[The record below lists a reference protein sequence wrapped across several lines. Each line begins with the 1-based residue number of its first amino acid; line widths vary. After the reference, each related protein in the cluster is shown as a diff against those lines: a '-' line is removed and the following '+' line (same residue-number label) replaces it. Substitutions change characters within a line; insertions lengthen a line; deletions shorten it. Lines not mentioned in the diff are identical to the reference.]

1 MIWRNSFFN
10 LLGLG
15 IPLLLSIATMGWL
28 SRILSVE
35 EFGIFLISFSVLG
48 YASIFDMGLTR
59 AVIRFIS
66 INNSDFEKD
75 RLVMGTSTIAVFVFS
90 IFIGLV
96 LYLSCLTIIDFLKVT
111 ESSLLEVEKTFKI
124 LALIIAPT
132 LISMVWFS
140 FLEGRQEFLKLNIY
154 KTISGIII
162 ALGPLLGGLVDSTLS
177 GVMIGFLYARL
188 LSCLIAFLPN
198 YFVFK
203 FKLFCFKIETLIE
216 MIKFG
221 GWITLSNFISSI
233 MVYTDKFILSNILG
247 ANQVAVYAAPSE
259 VVSKMGIV
267 PGAIARVIF
276 PLFSASNK
284 DSKENSK
291 KVYVGMIVIMFV
303 LIAPIFIFSE
313 LLLGFW
319 LGENYALEGST
330 LLRILLV
337 GFFFNSLAQIPFSRI
352 QAFGK
357 SKLTAYIHIF
367 EVLPYLI
374 ILLFFVNSFGLIGAA
389 ISWSLRVIID
399 YLILEYFSK
408 KLEFDVI

>member
-15 IPLLLSIATMGWL
+15 IPLLLSLGTIGWL
-28 SRILSVE
+28 SRILSIE
-35 EFGIFLISFSVLG
+35 EFGIFLISFSLLG

-66 INNSDFEKD
+66 LNNRDFHED
-75 RLVMGTSTIAVFVFS
+75 RLVMGTSTIAVFLLGVFIS
-90 IFIGLV
+90 IV
-96 LYLSCLTIIDFLKVT
+96 LYFTSSLVVDFLKV
-111 ESSLLEVEKTFKI
+111 SSSNFLEVENSFKI
-124 LALIIAPT
+124 LSFIIIPT

-162 ALGPLLGGLVDSTLS
+162 ALGPLFGGLFDSTLS

-188 LSCLIAFLPN
+188 LSCFIAFLPN

-203 FKLFCFKIETLIE
+203 LKIFCFKIETLDK

-221 GWITLSNFISSI
+221 GWITLSNLISSV
-233 MVYTDKFILSNILG
+233 MVYTDRFILSNILG
-247 ANQVAVYAAPSE
+247 ANQVALYAAPSE
-259 VVSKMGIV
+259 VITRMGIV

-276 PLFSASNK
+276 PLFTSSNQ

-291 KVYVGMIVIMFV
+291 KVYGGMVIIMLV
-303 LIAPIFIFSE
+303 VITPIFLFSE

-319 LGENYALEGST
+319 LGENYAIEGSV
-330 LLRILLV
+330 LLRILLI

-352 QAFGK
+352 QALGK

-367 EVLPYLI
+367 EVLPYLL
-374 ILLFFVNSFGLIGAA
+374 ILYLFANNFGLVGVA
-389 ISWSLRVIID
+389 IAWTTRVILD
-399 YLILEYFSK
+399 YLIIEYFSR
-408 KLEFDVI
+408 KLEF